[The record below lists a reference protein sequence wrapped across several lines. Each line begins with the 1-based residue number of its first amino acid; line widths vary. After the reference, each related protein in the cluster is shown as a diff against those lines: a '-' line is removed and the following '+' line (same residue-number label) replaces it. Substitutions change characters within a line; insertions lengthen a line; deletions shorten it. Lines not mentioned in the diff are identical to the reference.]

1 MMLVSM
7 FLVLEQQMLESQD
20 VVRWH
25 TIPATPP
32 QLRRTIAEEGH
43 VNDQLDRYTIAGHA
57 VPLHGGELRAE
68 LTCGEIFQG
77 AKASVEF
84 GPVEHP

>member
-1 MMLVSM
+1 MMLVSI

-43 VNDQLDRYTIAGHA
+43 VNANWTATRSLGMPYPYTEG
-57 VPLHGGELRAE
+57 
-68 LTCGEIFQG
+68 
-77 AKASVEF
+77 S
-84 GPVEHP
+84 